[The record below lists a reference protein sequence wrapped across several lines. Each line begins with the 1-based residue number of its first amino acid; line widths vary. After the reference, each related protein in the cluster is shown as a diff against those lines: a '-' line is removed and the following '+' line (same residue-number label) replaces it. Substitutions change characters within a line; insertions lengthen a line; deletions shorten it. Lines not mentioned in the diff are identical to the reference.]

1 MKIFFFLVL
10 NSYWDT
16 YDDWKKVV
24 NIEVFF
30 LILQW
35 WSFFGQSLSFKWFKN
50 INNLPSQES

>member
-30 LILQW
+30 SNFTMMIFLWSIIILQV
-35 WSFFGQSLSFKWFKN
+35 
-50 INNLPSQES
+50 I